1 MNGHAPEKSADLID
15 FIHFYVLLG
24 TSRHQKEAI
33 LSLLAADCNHG
44 ILNGY
49 APEYVK
55 ARHIAEYVC
64 WTIYN
69 RRNYYGIIAHKL
81 PEGKTLLST
90 IVEII
95 MAL

>member
-1 MNGHAPEKSADLID
+1 MNG
-15 FIHFYVLLG
+15 
-24 TSRHQKEAI
+24 HQKEAI
-33 LSLLAADCNHG
+33 SALLTSDCNHG

-49 APEYVK
+49 VPEYVK

-69 RRNYYGIIAHKL
+69 SRNYYGIIAEQEKQL
-81 PEGKTLLST
+81 AQLIST

>member
-1 MNGHAPEKSADLID
+1 MNGYAPEKSADLIV
-15 FIHFYVLLG
+15 FIHFYVLLWTNG
-24 TSRHQKEAI
+24 PQKEDISAI
-33 LSLLAADCNHG
+33 LAAHCNHG

-69 RRNYYGIIAHKL
+69 SRNYYGIIAC
-81 PEGKTLLST
+81 
-90 IVEII
+90 I
-95 MAL
+95 